1 MLNVLAEIS
10 AGGRV
15 RQIRANTPQTVQTTM
30 RVNGGRAR
38 ITNPRTQNRN
48 TRVRGGGRTAGA
60 TAAGARLVPNRVRI
74 GNRVVATQIGGQGGN
89 PNTPIG
95 AFMN

>member
-1 MLNVLAEIS
+1 MLNVLAEVS

-15 RQIRANTPQTVQTTM
+15 RQIRANTPETVQTTM

-48 TRVRGGGRTAGA
+48 TRVRTGGRTAGA
-60 TAAGARLVPNRVRI
+60 AAAGARLVPNRVRV
-74 GNRVVATQIGGQGGN
+74 GNRVVTTQIGRN